1 MKANDENGENGGE
14 GARGEIGAAD
24 RKKSIMILDDH
35 PLVCE
40 GIAALIRE
48 DESLEVVA
56 MFYTVADAM
65 QGLREQLPDLLL
77 LDISLPKTNGLDVLK
92 DLRAQHPELDVLV
105 VSMHDENV
113 YAEHAMRLG
122 AKGYIMKQEASDK
135 IVEAILQVLRGGVY
149 ASPAILSRLL
159 SRLSGNDGRQKPQT
173 GLESLATRE
182 LQVYTLIGEGCSTL
196 EISEQL
202 KISPKTVQTHREHIK
217 EKLGLKTSAELGH
230 SAWTWRKA
238 QE

>member
-1 MKANDENGENGGE
+1 MNVIHADGNGNGT
-14 GARGEIGAAD
+14 GEIGAAD
-24 RKKSIMILDDH
+24 RKKRIMILDDH
-35 PLVCE
+35 PLACE

-92 DLRAQHPELDVLV
+92 DLRGQHPELDVLV

-159 SRLSGNDGRQKPQT
+159 SRLSGNGIRQKPQT
-173 GLESLATRE
+173 GVESLATRE

-230 SAWTWRKA
+230 SAWTWRRA